1 MQRHKGRQFMASA
14 EEGDIYGDECYSLDK
29 TPRANSEAR
38 LNKQVNFIF
47 ILKQKHCSVNSSS
60 FSSFFVSS
68 HLPGG
73 YLRITHGSFWAHF
86 RHQSCAQRLVSA

>member
-1 MQRHKGRQFMASA
+1 MLFRFFDFLCKTIQLPCMREFMQRHKGRQFMASA

-38 LNKQVNFIF
+38 LNKKVNFIF
-47 ILKQKHCSVNSSS
+47 ILIQKHCSVNSSS

-68 HLPGG
+68 HLPGDT
-73 YLRITHGSFWAHF
+73 LE
-86 RHQSCAQRLVSA
+86 